1 MKNITV
7 SVPEEVYRRA
17 RVMAAERDSSVSAL
31 VKEFLTGL
39 GREESDFERGKRLQ
53 DEVLA
58 TMQDLANQGT
68 NILTLG
74 QYLQPTREH
83 LPVVRYVHPDE
94 FAEFKV
100 LGEAMGFNHVEAGP
114 LVRSSYH
121 AFEQTESAQK

>member
-1 MKNITV
+1 VKNITV

-58 TMQDLANQGT
+58 TIRRFRASHR
-68 NILTLG
+68 LT
-74 QYLQPTREH
+74 RDAVH
-83 LPVVRYVHPDE
+83 RRRAVR
-94 FAEFKV
+94 
-100 LGEAMGFNHVEAGP
+100 
-114 LVRSSYH
+114 
-121 AFEQTESAQK
+121 